1 MFSVRLDVKRQSS
14 KGGITAFVTVA
25 LHSKPGNCPEWLF
38 YCTKT
43 PEFAVVTALKNRNK
57 PIAKKRC
64 HAAPQIGS
72 SALSVQIKAEV
83 SSYQ

>member
-1 MFSVRLDVKRQSS
+1 MWVFAS
-14 KGGITAFVTVA
+14 IAAVA

-57 PIAKKRC
+57 PIATKRDKVTFG
-64 HAAPQIGS
+64 I
-72 SALSVQIKAEV
+72 
-83 SSYQ
+83 

>member
-1 MFSVRLDVKRQSS
+1 MSTGGELVEKSKLPIRLMLRQAT
-14 KGGITAFVTVA
+14 GEMPLRIFVAVA

-57 PIAKKRC
+57 PIAKKRDKVTFG
-64 HAAPQIGS
+64 I
-72 SALSVQIKAEV
+72 
-83 SSYQ
+83 

>member
-1 MFSVRLDVKRQSS
+1 MSRRVGRGLSS
-14 KGGITAFVTVA
+14 NWPENRGKPPRSLFVA

-57 PIAKKRC
+57 PIAKKRDKVTFG
-64 HAAPQIGS
+64 I
-72 SALSVQIKAEV
+72 
-83 SSYQ
+83 